1 MVTGNAS
8 RKRRKKG
15 DDHVDLLVD
24 PTQLIVTT
32 ITTDDT
38 QVPNAANIQHMTKDI
53 FPLNAQSNG
62 ALQTHS
68 LPPTVITVNN
78 SSAVVSHQT
87 TLTVPGINIDMSLT
101 QISDPNFRHIISQC
115 IKRTVFRRCKFYN
128 REHHG
133 AYNENVKTFS
143 GMVLNHCHIVANEVW
158 WFNTR
163 KLIVTIHTNHRNNCI
178 KAMNTKFKGK
188 QQDHH
193 ANPPL

>member
-1 MVTGNAS
+1 MATGNAS
-8 RKRRKKG
+8 RKRRKQG
-15 DDHVDLLVD
+15 YDHVDLVVD
-24 PTQLIVTT
+24 PTQLIAATNT
-32 ITTDDT
+32 NHAT
-38 QVPNAANIQHMTKDI
+38 QVPSATNIQHMLTKDV

-62 ALQTHS
+62 ELQIQL
-68 LPPTVITVNN
+68 LPPNMITVNN
-78 SSAVVSHQT
+78 ASAVVSHQT

-133 AYNENVKTFS
+133 AYNENVNTFS
-143 GMVLNHCHIVANEVW
+143 GMVLNHCHIVANEAW

-163 KLIVTIHTNHRNNCI
+163 TLIVTIHTNHRNNCI

-188 QQDHH
+188 
-193 ANPPL
+193 